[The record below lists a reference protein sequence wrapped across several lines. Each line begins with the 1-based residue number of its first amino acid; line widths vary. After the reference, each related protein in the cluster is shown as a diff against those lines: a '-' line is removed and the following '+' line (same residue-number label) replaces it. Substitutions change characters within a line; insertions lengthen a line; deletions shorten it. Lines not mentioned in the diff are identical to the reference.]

1 MKTKLLAAFFSLSSA
16 VAFAGAMTGGATEVT
31 QIANNLQL
39 MMSYAEQAQ
48 QTVHQ
53 MNMYQAMLKNLMK
66 NGPSATL
73 DQQAYQLFRDQNMV
87 GAFKQLRQVV
97 IGGQKIAYSQATFDS
112 QFKTLHPGYGN
123 YGDGANYS
131 TAYRNWS
138 DTTHDSV
145 ENSLNMVNAQADSFD
160 SEEAMVSEL
169 NSRSQSAEGQLQAL
183 QAGNSIGVSMIGQ
196 MQKLRQL
203 QMAQMQ
209 AQGSYMAG
217 QQSRQ
222 DVDDDVLKKFMNRP
236 IKRIQTAREIEA
248 AERAK

>member
-1 MKTKLLAAFFSLSSA
+1 MKTKLLCVAFFFLTSA

-31 QIANNLQL
+31 QIANNFQL

-73 DQQAYQLFRDQNMV
+73 DQAAYQLFRDQKMV
-87 GAFKQLRQVV
+87 GTFKKLRQVV
-97 IGGQKIAYSQATFDS
+97 IGGQKIAYNQASFDS
-112 QFKTLHPGYGN
+112 QFKTVHPGYGN
-123 YGDGANYS
+123 YGDGTDYS
-131 TAYRNWS
+131 MAYRNWS

-145 ENSLNMVNAQADSFD
+145 ESSLGIVSAQADSFD

-169 NSRSQSAEGQLQAL
+169 NSRAQSAEGQLQAL

-217 QQSRQ
+217 QQSQEDTKRQ
-222 DVDDDVLKKFMNRP
+222 GYEKIFGGL
-236 IKRIQTAREIEA
+236 QTKSLR
-248 AERAK
+248 